1 MSLSTQFYT
10 MLSMIAMGSFFGA
23 SLDTYQRFLNRK
35 NRKKLI
41 LFINDIL
48 FWIFHGL
55 IAFYILYLV
64 NYGELR
70 FYLLLALLCG
80 FAAYQALL
88 KKFYLKVLEAVIT
101 FTKATIRFIHKLF
114 TTLVYSPIKW
124 LVLFLLGVLVFTGK
138 VLLTLVKIVGKVL
151 LWGLKVVLYPLKLIG
166 KGLLYLVPKQV
177 KKAFRKSYDVIAG
190 YFQIIKNVMMKVVH
204 FIKEMFRNK

>member
-41 LFINDIL
+41 VFVNDIL
-48 FWIFHGL
+48 FWIIHGL
-55 IAFYILYLV
+55 IAFYILFLV

-80 FAAYQALL
+80 FSAYQALL
-88 KKFYLKVLEAVIT
+88 KKFYLKVLELVIHL
-101 FTKATIRFIHKLF
+101 TKETIRFLYKLF
-114 TTLVYSPIKW
+114 ITLIYTPIKW
-124 LVLFLLGVLVFTGK
+124 LVLFIIGALLFLGK
-138 VLLTLVKIVGKVL
+138 VLLSLVKFMVKVL
-151 LWGLKVVLYPLKLIG
+151 LWVLKVVLYPIKLIG
-166 KGLLYLVPKQV
+166 KGLLQLVPKQV
-177 KKAFRKSYDVIAG
+177 KQAFQKLFNVLEG
-190 YFQIIKNVMMKVVH
+190 YFIIIKNVMTKGIH
-204 FIKEMFRNK
+204 FIKKIFRI